1 MYHTNLNPGEDLYE
15 LNGAPI
21 GGELQGPGQEVEGG
35 MEQVLLPDNVK
46 IDAIAHLMA
55 SVEQLKE
62 VVGE

>member
-1 MYHTNLNPGEDLYE
+1 MYQPNLNAGEGVYE
-15 LNGAPI
+15 LNGAPN

-35 MEQVLLPDNVK
+35 IEQVLLPDNTQ
-46 IDAIAHLMA
+46 IEAIAHLLA